1 MKRISN
7 DNAGNKSCCDGDSGC
22 RGIVSMSLAH
32 ADQPSVH
39 ITDNR
44 NSEFVVTENNEYY
57 VYVDGW
63 DNTYRLIID
72 DVTYKLIPLW

>member
-1 MKRISN
+1 
-7 DNAGNKSCCDGDSGC
+7 
-22 RGIVSMSLAH
+22 MSLAH

-72 DVTYKLIPLW
+72 DVAYKLIPLW

>member
-1 MKRISN
+1 
-7 DNAGNKSCCDGDSGC
+7 
-22 RGIVSMSLAH
+22 MSLTH
-32 ADQPSVH
+32 ADQQSVH

-72 DVTYKLIPLW
+72 DVAYKLIPLW